1 MNMLEVGVLLKL
13 TDHMTGGMRGAIGT
27 LDSFGGKLDQLSEKA
42 SRMGRAQMANGM
54 IMMGLMKTPIQAFAD
69 LDEARTNL
77 RVAMM
82 DNLGKIPP
90 QFAEINRQAVE
101 LGNLLP
107 GTTAD
112 FTNAATALIENGTA
126 LDNVV
131 GGGLKAASYLS
142 VILKMPARDA
152 AEMVAK
158 FREAYGLSS
167 NELTKMADLTQKAK
181 FAFGLNPEEIKYAA
195 QYMGA
200 SLNALHLTGAD
211 NAKTMLAFQGF
222 ARQKGMEGSVFGTN
236 FAQMLN
242 QMGQMESKL
251 GRNSKPMREVNDE
264 LARYGVNLQFFTK
277 QGKFVGLDNMLGE
290 LEKLRGLS
298 EKERL
303 FITNKLFGMEG
314 GRVASMGIDMGREG
328 LQKNLA
334 IMDKQAELMRR
345 IDEVTKSAKNTWEA
359 FTGTVT
365 NLMAAFGGPAVD
377 FLKPYITKLNEL
389 TGGPLQ
395 HFVEEHKTMA
405 KVVGVGALAFGAL
418 AIGIGGVALAV
429 GGLSRAGSVIK
440 GVFGAGKKGALAS
453 GLSGAAPVPVF
464 VVNQPGMLP
473 GAASAAGDIAKAGI
487 GAKLLALGSKLKV
500 GAALL
505 GGMDLAAIPTLG
517 AGATATAGLAV
528 GAAGAAGYGV
538 GLGVNAIGG
547 YAAKG
552 TRMEG
557 FQADVIGKNIAKV
570 MALFGNKNA
579 REALALEK
587 IAHAKQEVSGEI
599 RIRIDQDGR
608 ASVSSVNSQNSKVKF
623 NAHAG
628 PTMVAQ

>member
-1 MNMLEVGVLLKL
+1 MNMLEIGVMLKL
-13 TDHMTGGMRGAIGT
+13 TDHMTGGMRGVMGS
-27 LDSFGGKLDQLSEKA
+27 LDGFSNKLDQIAEK
-42 SRMGRAQMANGM
+42 SNRMGRASVANGM
-54 IMMGLMKTPIQAFAD
+54 VMMGLMEKPIKAFAD
-69 LDEARTNL
+69 LDEASTNL

-82 DNLGKIPP
+82 DNLGGIAP
-90 QFAEINRQAVE
+90 QFAEINKQAVE

-126 LDNVV
+126 LDNVI

-167 NELTKMADLTQKAK
+167 SELTKMADLTQKAK

-211 NAKTMLAFQGF
+211 NAKQMLAFQGY

-251 GRNSKPMREVNDE
+251 GRNSKPMQEVNAE
-264 LARYGVNLQFFTK
+264 LAKYGVHMQFFTK
-277 QGKFVGLDNMLGE
+277 QGKFVGLENMLGQ
-290 LEKLRGLS
+290 LEKLRVLS

-314 GRVASMGIDMGREG
+314 GRVASMGIDMGAEG
-328 LQKNLA
+328 LRKNLVL
-334 IMDKQAELMRR
+334 MDKQANIMQR

-377 FLKPYITKLNEL
+377 FLKPYITRLNEI

-395 HFVEEHKTMA
+395 KFVSEHKTMA
-405 KVVGVGALAFGAL
+405 TVVGVGALAFGVL

-429 GGLSRAGSVIK
+429 GALARAGSML
-440 GVFGAGKKGALAS
+440 GGAFGAGKKGALAGGIS
-453 GLSGAAPVPVF
+453 SAAPIPVF
-464 VVNQPGMLP
+464 VVNQPGMLA
-473 GAASAAGDIAKAGI
+473 GASDIAKAGM
-487 GAKLLALGSKLKV
+487 GSKLMAWGNKLKV

-517 AGATATAGLAV
+517 VGATATAGLAV

-538 GLGVNAIGG
+538 GLGLNAVGG

-557 FQADVIGKNIAKV
+557 FQTDVIGRSIAQ
-570 MALFGNKNA
+570 MLALFGNKNA

-587 IAHAKQEVSGEI
+587 ISHAKPEVNGTIHI
-599 RIRIDQDGR
+599 RVDSEGR
-608 ASVSSVNSQNSKVKF
+608 ASVTSVKSPNMGLHF
-623 NAHAG
+623 NPYAG
-628 PTMVAQ
+628 HTMVTQ

>member
-1 MNMLEVGVLLKL
+1 MNMLEIGVLLKL
-13 TDHMTGGMRGAIGT
+13 TDHMTGGMRGVMGS
-27 LDSFGGKLDQLSEKA
+27 LDGFGNKMDSIAEKS
-42 SRMGRAQMANGM
+42 SRMGRASMANGM
-54 IMMGLMKTPIQAFAD
+54 IMMGLIEKPIKAFAD
-69 LDEARTNL
+69 LDEASTNL

-82 DNLGKIPP
+82 DNLGQIPK
-90 QFAEINRQAVE
+90 QFAEINKQAVE

-126 LDNVV
+126 LDNVI

-167 NELTKMADLTQKAK
+167 SELTKMADLTQKAK

-211 NAKTMLAFQGF
+211 NAKQMLAFQGY

-251 GRNSKPMREVNDE
+251 GRNSKPMREVNEE
-264 LARYGVNLQFFTK
+264 LAKYGVHMQFFTQ
-277 QGKFVGLDNMLGE
+277 QGKFVGLENMLGQ
-290 LEKLRGLS
+290 LEKLRVLS
-298 EKERL
+298 EQERL

-314 GRVASMGIDMGREG
+314 GRVASMGIDMGAEG
-328 LQKNLA
+328 LRKNLTL
-334 IMDKQAELMRR
+334 MDKQADIMQR

-377 FLKPYITKLNEL
+377 FLKPYITRLNEI

-395 HFVEEHKTMA
+395 KFVSEHKTMA
-405 KVVGVGALAFGAL
+405 TVVGVGALAFGVL
-418 AIGIGGVALAV
+418 AIGIGGVALAI
-429 GGLSRAGSVIK
+429 GGLARAGSAMG
-440 GVFGAGKKGALAS
+440 GVFGAGKKGALAGGIS
-453 GLSGAAPVPVF
+453 SAVPIPVY
-464 VVNQPGMLP
+464 VVNQPGLLS
-473 GAASAAGDIAKAGI
+473 GAGGAGDIAKAGI
-487 GAKLLALGSKLKV
+487 GSKLLAWGNKIKV

-538 GLGVNAIGG
+538 GLGLNAVGG

-557 FQADVIGKNIAKV
+557 FQTDVIGHSIAQM

-587 IAHAKQEVSGEI
+587 ISHAKQEINGTI
-599 RIRIDQDGR
+599 HIRIDSEGR
-608 ASVSSVNSQNSKVKF
+608 ASVASVKSPNLGLSF
-623 NAHAG
+623 NPHAG
-628 PTMVAQ
+628 HTMVTS